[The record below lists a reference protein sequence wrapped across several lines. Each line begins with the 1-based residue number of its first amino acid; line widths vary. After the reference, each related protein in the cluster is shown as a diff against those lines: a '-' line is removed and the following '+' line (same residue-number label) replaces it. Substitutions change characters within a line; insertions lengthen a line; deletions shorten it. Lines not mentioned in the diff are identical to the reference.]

1 MNEYPVYYKR
11 FLQFALGLLATALML
26 GLLSATAFIFPET
39 FNEFLPFYQLRPF
52 HTSAAL
58 FWIITASAACI
69 ILYKNEVFSDVS
81 KHNTSEKLFMVLWI
95 GSILAVFCC
104 YAFKKFG
111 GREYWEF
118 PPVLSIVLL
127 ISWLV
132 FMYSYFSAWRKSIN
146 RKPLYV
152 WMWSTGIFFFLITF
166 MEQNLWLIPWFR
178 SSFLKEITI
187 QWKANGSMVGAW
199 NQMIYGT
206 ALFLMVKISDDAT
219 IAQNKKA
226 FFFYFLGLTNLM
238 FNWGHHL
245 YNVPNGSWIR
255 NTSYVISMTELLI
268 FINIIAGFKN
278 KLNEQK
284 RLKHIIPY
292 RFLVAA
298 EYWAFANL
306 LLALLMSIPV
316 VNRYTHGT
324 HITVAHAMI
333 STIGINTM
341 ILLAS
346 IGYILDVD
354 AKNLKVKKFINKA
367 YWHTQFGLGAFGLSL
382 VIAGIIKAYRTAVFE
397 SITFQEVMQPVM
409 VVIKIFL
416 FAGVWLAISLLS
428 IVVCYFRLLN
438 SRETK
443 SGMENI
449 STVIIIEEYD
459 FK

>member
-1 MNEYPVYYKR
+1 MNEHPVYYKR
-11 FLQFALGLLATALML
+11 FLQFALSLLATALAL

-39 FNEFLPFYQLRPF
+39 FNKFLPFYQLRPF

-69 ILYKNEVFSDVS
+69 MLYKNEVFSDVYIRD
-81 KHNTSEKLFMVLWI
+81 TSEKLFMILWI

-118 PPVLSIVLL
+118 PPVLSIALL
-127 ISWLV
+127 VSWLV
-132 FMYSYFSAWRKSIN
+132 FMYSYFSTWRKSIN
-146 RKPLYV
+146 KRPLYV
-152 WMWSTGIFFFLITF
+152 WMWSTGIFFFMITF
-166 MEQNLWLIPWFR
+166 IEQNLWLIPWFR

-255 NTSYVISMTELLI
+255 NTSYAISMTELLI
-268 FINIIAGFKN
+268 FINIIAGFKS
-278 KLNEQK
+278 KLSEQK
-284 RLKHIIPY
+284 RLRHIIPY
-292 RFLVAA
+292 RFLAAA

-316 VNRYTHGT
+316 LNRYTHGT

-341 ILLAS
+341 ILLGS
-346 IGYILDVD
+346 IGYIIDVD
-354 AKNLKVKKFINKA
+354 AKSLLLRKFINKS
-367 YWHTQFGLGAFGLSL
+367 YWHAQFSLGAFGLSL
-382 VIAGIIKAYRTAVFE
+382 VIAGLIKAYRTEVFAN
-397 SITFQEVMQPVM
+397 ITFQQVMQPVM
-409 VVIKIFL
+409 IMIKLFL
-416 FAGVWLAISLLS
+416 LAGIWLAGSLIG
-428 IVVCYFRLLN
+428 IVVCYFRLLGI
-438 SRETK
+438 RKTK
-443 SGMENI
+443 SSKKNI
-449 STVIIIEEYD
+449 GAVIMAEEY
-459 FK
+459 F

>member
-1 MNEYPVYYKR
+1 MNEYPIYYKR
-11 FLQFALGLLATALML
+11 FLQFALGLLAIALVL
-26 GLLSATAFIFPET
+26 GLLSAAAFSYPET
-39 FNEFLPFYQLRPF
+39 FNKFLPFYQLRPF

-58 FWIITASAACI
+58 FWIITASAGCI
-69 ILYKNEVFSDVS
+69 LFYKNDVFTGIYVG
-81 KHNTSEKLFMVLWI
+81 NTSEKLFIMLWI
-95 GSILAVFCC
+95 GSILTIFCC

-118 PPVLSIVLL
+118 PPVLSIALL
-127 ISWLV
+127 ASWLV
-132 FMYSYFSAWRKSIN
+132 FMYSYFASWRISKN
-146 RKPLYV
+146 KKPLYV

-166 MEQNLWLIPWFR
+166 VEQNLWLIPWFR

-206 ALFLMVKISDDAT
+206 ALFLMVKISGDGT
-219 IAQNKKA
+219 IAENKKA

-238 FNWGHHL
+238 FNWGHHI

-255 NTSYVISMTELLI
+255 NTAYAISMTELLI
-268 FINIIAGFKN
+268 FINIIAGFKR
-278 KLNEQK
+278 KLDEQK

-306 LLALLMSIPV
+306 LLALLMSVPV

-341 ILLAS
+341 ILLGS
-346 IGYILDVD
+346 IGYIINIDT
-354 AKNLKVKKFINKA
+354 KNQKIKNFINKA
-367 YWHTQFGLGAFGLSL
+367 YWHAQVSLAAFGSSL
-382 VIAGIIKAYRTAVFE
+382 VIAGIIKAYRTVAIE
-397 SITFQEVMQPVM
+397 NITFQEVMQPV
-409 VVIKIFL
+409 VVMIKIFL
-416 FAGVWLAISLLS
+416 LTGIWLAISLIS

-438 SRETK
+438 NKRTIKIWKEV
-443 SGMENI
+443 N
-449 STVIIIEEYD
+449 TVMLVEEYD
-459 FK
+459 F